1 MEILKSDKY
10 YYYSSISKNYCRL
23 NDDGKNAIIEY
34 IEQMAPYMIEKEKQE
49 FETRAKATVWNE
61 LAR

>member
-1 MEILKSDKY
+1 
-10 YYYSSISKNYCRL
+10 L